1 VHRLYYGVYAGGL
14 ERDALLEEV
23 SVLRH
28 RLKLATTINEELH
41 LSNADLEALLHIEV
55 KGNLRLAADS
65 SLKDPSPE
73 RGAPEPSFLGGGS
86 RSEGGEG
93 SPTKQAQRSERTPSL
108 SRSPSR
114 ANNQS
119 SPSRRG
125 SVTGGEGGGYYS
137 ATFKD
142 MAGQVSAASA
152 RADTAEDKFQ
162 EAEKKRIEMAH
173 DMRLKLSVDAQH
185 SLQLL
190 LAHQQEVYRL
200 SLCLCFS
207 LSWCLGVFS
216 CVGVSVSVWVDVVDS
231 VQMLFADAD

>member
-1 VHRLYYGVYAGGL
+1 VTEG
-14 ERDALLEEV
+14 EV
-23 SVLRH
+23 
-28 RLKLATTINEELH
+28 
-41 LSNADLEALLHIEV
+41 
-55 KGNLRLAADS
+55 
-65 SLKDPSPE
+65 
-73 RGAPEPSFLGGGS
+73 
-86 RSEGGEG
+86 
-93 SPTKQAQRSERTPSL
+93 
-108 SRSPSR
+108 
-114 ANNQS
+114 
-119 SPSRRG
+119 
-125 SVTGGEGGGYYS
+125 GGYYL

-200 SLCLCFS
+200 SLSLCFS

-231 VQMLFADAD
+231 VQVLFGD